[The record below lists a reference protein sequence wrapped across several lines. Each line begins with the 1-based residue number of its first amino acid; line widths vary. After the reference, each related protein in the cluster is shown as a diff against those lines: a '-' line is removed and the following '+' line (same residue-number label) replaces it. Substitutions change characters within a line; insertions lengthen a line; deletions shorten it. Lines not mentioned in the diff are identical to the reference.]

1 VTARGTALL
10 VGILLA
16 LVTYI
21 WIAEVEP
28 RRRVTARQVRQET
41 DTSMAALLPEPPG
54 AVARVALEEHGARL
68 TAVRRE
74 RAWVDEHGR
83 AWSGDAV
90 SGLVAALGSLRP
102 VMVVESDPVE
112 PGEYGFGP
120 DAVRLEVS
128 AEGGRRLLALEL
140 GQQNP
145 SSTGVYARIGG
156 QREVVLVGALL
167 RWELDKLREAAPR
180 R

>member
-10 VGILLA
+10 VGVLLA

-21 WIAEVEP
+21 WVAEIQP
-28 RRRVTARQVRQET
+28 RRRPTVREET
-41 DTSMAALLPEPPG
+41 SAPLLPEPPG
-54 AVARVALEEHGARL
+54 AVARVALEEHGVRL
-68 TAVRRE
+68 TAVRQE
-74 RAWVDEHGR
+74 RMWIDEQGR
-83 AWSGDAV
+83 AWRGDAV
-90 SGLVAALGSLRP
+90 SGLVATLGSLRP
-102 VMVVESDPVE
+102 VMVVESDPVA
-112 PGEYGFGP
+112 PAEYGFGP
-120 DAVRLEVS
+120 DAARLEIS

-145 SSTGVYARIGG
+145 SATGVYARIGG